1 MGYSKIKNVVFAV
14 VPVLVYYVYQAVQVR
29 VQMNASM
36 TFDRLSL
43 TLFNLAAPCAVGVF
57 AFAAI
62 AYAWQ
67 NRNSLV
73 FISMFCGAF
82 LVNLLSVAYM
92 LALFGLRPVAMGM
105 SGGSQVANVL
115 MGAYGAGFWVSLVSY
130 IRGRKHPIQ

>member
-14 VPVLVYYVYQAVQVR
+14 VPVLVFYVYQAVQVR

-36 TFDRLSL
+36 TFDRLSI

-57 AFAAI
+57 AFVAI

-82 LVNLLSVAYM
+82 LVNLLSIAYM
-92 LALFGLRPVAMGM
+92 LALFGLRPVAMSM

-130 IRGRKHPIQ
+130 IRGRKRPIQ